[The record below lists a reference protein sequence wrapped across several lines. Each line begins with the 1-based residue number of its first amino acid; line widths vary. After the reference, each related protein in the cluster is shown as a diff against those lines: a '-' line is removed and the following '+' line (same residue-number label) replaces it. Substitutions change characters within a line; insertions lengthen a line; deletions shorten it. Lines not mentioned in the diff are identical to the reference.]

1 MDTEYF
7 VNADNEPC
15 IKRGD
20 VMRVIQIEDY
30 SIINETLERFQNDF
44 PESYDCVS
52 EIYSGLAHNRWLMV
66 RRLIRCN
73 FGVFDTVPDIASDGT
88 LKFEH
93 VPCPLRGECKYE
105 GKVCHPKPSV
115 TLTGKELE
123 ILLYIEQGLTD
134 NQIGDIMF
142 LSGQTITTHRRNIRR
157 KMGVHNNA
165 GIIDK
170 AKKQN
175 II

>member
-142 LSGQTITTHRRNIRR
+142 LSEKTITTHRRNIRR